1 MNDLDGE
8 VRLRLEYDLQFF
20 AKDGP
25 GGEKTEVPTAKKLN
39 DARKEGQ
46 VAKSKEIITALMLL
60 ALFVV
65 IKFYIG
71 NLGQQ
76 MIECFSEFYDLFGK
90 IISNS
95 EYGMRMVDATGVVSL
110 GLTTVLN
117 MIVPFIVLAVV
128 IAILGNALQQKWM
141 VTTKPLQPK
150 LSKIS
155 PISGLKRMF
164 NVKQLF
170 EVGKSVAMIAVMSYV
185 IYTTVKDKLGVLY
198 TFYNIYLYEAL
209 EIVGDIIVDLGI
221 KISAV
226 FLVIG
231 FVDLI
236 YQRHKFKEDM
246 KMTKQ
251 EVKDEFKNTEGDPQV
266 KGQIRRRMQ
275 QVSRRR
281 MMEALPQADVV
292 ITNPTH
298 FAVALKYEAN
308 KGQAPVVI
316 AKGADYLA
324 FDIKAK
330 AKEYGIEIVENKPL
344 ARILYNNV
352 EIGAQI
358 PPELYQAVAEVLA
371 FVYSLKNNYNM
382 DEGRR

>member
-25 GGEKTEVPTAKKLN
+25 GGEKTEAPTAKKLN

-117 MIVPFIVLAVV
+117 MIVPFIALAVV

-198 TFYNIYLYEAL
+198 TFYNISLYEAL

>member
-1 MNDLDGE
+1 MNDLDEE

-46 VAKSKEIITALMLL
+46 VAKSKEIITVLMLL

-117 MIVPFIVLAVV
+117 MIVPFIALAVV

-198 TFYNIYLYEAL
+198 TFYNISLYEAL

-266 KGQIRRRMQ
+266 KGEIRRRMQ

>member
-117 MIVPFIVLAVV
+117 MIVPFIALAVV

-198 TFYNIYLYEAL
+198 TFYNISLYEAL

-352 EIGAQI
+352 EIGTQI

>member
-71 NLGQQ
+71 NLCQQ

-117 MIVPFIVLAVV
+117 MIVPFIALAVV

-198 TFYNIYLYEAL
+198 TFYNISLYEAL